1 MSDEGVDKIIS
12 HIEAEAEK
20 EISEIL
26 LKAQAEAD
34 KIRKAAQE
42 KAEREAER
50 ILSNGKRVAS
60 LEGQRIIAETRIDVR
75 RKKMDAQEEAIAASF
90 EEAKKVLEE
99 LAEKGKRDN
108 LVYKDI
114 MFDLIASASEVVAGN
129 KLELVFNQRD
139 SKTFN
144 KEMLREASELV
155 KKRSGRDISLALT
168 DETTQ
173 YLGGVVVRDMEKQVE
188 VDNTLETRLNRLKE
202 SIRVDVAKI
211 LFGDRL

>member
-12 HIEAEAEK
+12 HIETEAEK

-50 ILSNGKRVAS
+50 ILSNGRRVAS

-90 EEAKKVLEE
+90 EEAKKALEE

>member
-60 LEGQRIIAETRIDVR
+60 LEGQRIIAETRVDVR

-99 LAEKGKRDN
+99 LAEKGNRDN

-114 MFDLIASASEVVAGN
+114 MFDLIGSASEVVAGN

-155 KKRSGRDISLALT
+155 KKRTGRDISLALT
-168 DETTQ
+168 DETIQ
-173 YLGGVVVRDMEKQVE
+173 HLGGVVVRDMEKQVE

>member
-12 HIEAEAEK
+12 HIEAKADK

-50 ILSNGKRVAS
+50 ILSNGRRVAS

-90 EEAKKVLEE
+90 EEAKKALEE

-108 LVYKDI
+108 LLYKDI

-139 SKTFN
+139 SKIFN

-155 KKRSGRDISLALT
+155 KKRTGRDISLALA

>member
-12 HIEAEAEK
+12 HIEGEAEK

-34 KIRKAAQE
+34 KTGKAARE
-42 KAEREAER
+42 NAEREAER
-50 ILSNGKRVAS
+50 ILSNGRRVAS

-99 LAEKGKRDN
+99 LAEKGKWDN
-108 LVYKDI
+108 LAYKDI

-129 KLELVFNQRD
+129 KLELAFNQRD

-155 KKRSGRDISLALT
+155 KKRPGRETSLALT
-168 DETTQ
+168 DETIQ
-173 YLGGVVVRDMEKQVE
+173 CLGGVVVRDMEKQVE

>member
-90 EEAKKVLEE
+90 KEAKKALEE

-139 SKTFN
+139 NKTFN

-168 DETTQ
+168 DETIQ

-188 VDNTLETRLNRLKE
+188 VDNTLETRLSRLKE

>member
-12 HIEAEAEK
+12 HIEGEAEK

-34 KIRKAAQE
+34 KTGKAARE
-42 KAEREAER
+42 NAEREAER
-50 ILSNGKRVAS
+50 ILSNGRRVAS

-99 LAEKGKRDN
+99 LAEKGKWDN

-129 KLELVFNQRD
+129 KLELAFNQRD

-155 KKRSGRDISLALT
+155 KKRPGRETSLALT
-168 DETTQ
+168 DETIQ
-173 YLGGVVVRDMEKQVE
+173 CLGGVVVRDMEKQVE

>member
-1 MSDEGVDKIIS
+1 MADEGVDKIIS
-12 HIEAEAEK
+12 HIVAEAEK

-34 KIRKAAQE
+34 KISNAAQE

-90 EEAKKVLEE
+90 EEAKKALEE
-99 LAEKGKRDN
+99 LAEKGKRVN
-108 LVYKDI
+108 LVYKYI

-139 SKTFN
+139 SKIFN

-155 KKRSGRDISLALT
+155 KKRTGRDISLALA
-168 DETTQ
+168 DETIQ

>member
-1 MSDEGVDKIIS
+1 MSDEGVHKIIS

-42 KAEREAER
+42 KTEREAER

-108 LVYKDI
+108 FVYKDI

>member
-99 LAEKGKRDN
+99 LAEKGKRDSF
-108 LVYKDI
+108 VYKDI

>member
-90 EEAKKVLEE
+90 EEAKKALEE

-144 KEMLREASELV
+144 KEMLREATELV

-168 DETTQ
+168 DETIQ
-173 YLGGVVVRDMEKQVE
+173 HLGGVVVRDMEKQVE
-188 VDNTLETRLNRLKE
+188 VDNTLETRVNRLKE

-211 LFGDRL
+211 LFGDRI

>member
-12 HIEAEAEK
+12 HIEAKADK

-50 ILSNGKRVAS
+50 ILSNGRRVAS

-90 EEAKKVLEE
+90 EEAKKALEE

-139 SKTFN
+139 SKIFN
-144 KEMLREASELV
+144 KEVLREASELV
-155 KKRSGRDISLALT
+155 KKRTGRDISLALA
-168 DETTQ
+168 DETIQ

>member
-90 EEAKKVLEE
+90 EEAKKALEE

-155 KKRSGRDISLALT
+155 KKRSGRDISLTLT
-168 DETTQ
+168 DETIQ